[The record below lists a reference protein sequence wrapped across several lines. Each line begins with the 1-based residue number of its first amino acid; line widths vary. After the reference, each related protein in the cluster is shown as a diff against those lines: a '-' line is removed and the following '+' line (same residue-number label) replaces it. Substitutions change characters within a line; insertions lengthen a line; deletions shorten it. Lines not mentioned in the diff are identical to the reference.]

1 MRYLV
6 ISLTLFL
13 FACKDE
19 TKTNKISQVN
29 REIVFKSFFDQGIIP
44 EILQLDSLYNSEFE
58 KWTEFIS
65 FSVILNDMSEDDKNH
80 RIMISS
86 LSNKLDNIEIDKIPD
101 PFNTPPII
109 GRTKVL
115 KTFVEKIYLSSESEF
130 SKDEYSDDIKKICSF
145 MNFSLRSHR
154 SEHFHQEYPNL
165 QPSSKQL
172 GSLVEDHRNI
182 VLYLQGLH
190 DLIKIYQ

>member
-19 TKTNKISQVN
+19 TKTNNISQVN
-29 REIVFKSFFDQGIIP
+29 SEIAFKSFFDQGIIP

-58 KWTEFIS
+58 KWTEFVS

-86 LSNKLDNIEIDKIPD
+86 LSNKLD
-101 PFNTPPII
+101 
-109 GRTKVL
+109 
-115 KTFVEKIYLSSESEF
+115 LS
-130 SKDEYSDDIKKICSF
+130 
-145 MNFSLRSHR
+145 
-154 SEHFHQEYPNL
+154 
-165 QPSSKQL
+165 
-172 GSLVEDHRNI
+172 
-182 VLYLQGLH
+182 
-190 DLIKIYQ
+190 LIHI

>member
-6 ISLTLFL
+6 ISLILFL
-13 FACKDE
+13 FACKYE
-19 TKTNKISQVN
+19 TKTNNISQVN
-29 REIVFKSFFDQGIIP
+29 SETVFKSFFDQGIIP

-109 GRTKVL
+109 GRIKVL
-115 KTFVEKIYLSSESEF
+115 KTFVEKISLSSESEF
-130 SKDEYSDDIKKICSF
+130 LSEEYSDDIKKIIVSF
-145 MNFSLRSHR
+145 NALVYQLNARVKEINF
-154 SEHFHQEYPNL
+154 
-165 QPSSKQL
+165 
-172 GSLVEDHRNI
+172 
-182 VLYLQGLH
+182 
-190 DLIKIYQ
+190 

>member
-19 TKTNKISQVN
+19 TKTNNISQVN
-29 REIVFKSFFDQGIIP
+29 SEIAFKSFFDQGIIP

-58 KWTEFIS
+58 KWSEFLS
-65 FSVILNDMSEDDKNH
+65 FSELLNETYNEDTNH
-80 RIMISS
+80 RILISS
-86 LSNKLDNIEIDKIPD
+86 LNDQLENIEIDEIPD

-115 KTFVEKIYLSSESEF
+115 KTFVEKISLSDETEF
-130 SKDEYSDDIKKICSF
+130 NTEEYKDDIKKIILSF
-145 MNFSLRSHR
+145 NALALSLIH
-154 SEHFHQEYPNL
+154 
-165 QPSSKQL
+165 
-172 GSLVEDHRNI
+172 I
-182 VLYLQGLH
+182 
-190 DLIKIYQ
+190 

>member
-1 MRYLV
+1 M
-6 ISLTLFL
+6 TLFL

-19 TKTNKISQVN
+19 TKTNNISQVN
-29 REIVFKSFFDQGIIP
+29 SEIAFKSFFDQGIIP

-86 LSNKLDNIEIDKIPD
+86 LSNKSDNIEIDKIPD
-101 PFNTPPII
+101 PFNTQPII

-115 KTFVEKIYLSSESEF
+115 KTFVEKISLSSESEF
-130 SKDEYSDDIKKICSF
+130 STEEYNDDIEKIIVSF
-145 MNFSLRSHR
+145 NALVFQLNARVKEINF
-154 SEHFHQEYPNL
+154 
-165 QPSSKQL
+165 
-172 GSLVEDHRNI
+172 
-182 VLYLQGLH
+182 
-190 DLIKIYQ
+190 